1 MAHFFLLTQP
11 TIHSLSPYCHLGSV
25 LSKMIIALSFSS
37 SNCKYCILLWMDT
50 YLASWTMMAI
60 VCFLSHW
67 KLCFM
72 VCKPIEK
79 DKGWVQANITS
90 ETETSILR
98 ANGVKRFCWNW
109 VRRPGPRRPISAVGD
124 PVHLCLKPYL
134 RRLRNS
140 LIQRHGPSFDVFFNL
155 TVEGVGS
162 HVFLL
167 DGKAFPRAQF
177 QQLWPSFVH
186 LIYVRLVFRYQL
198 SQLLQQSKEHLS
210 IWGTHVSVWLSTTAC
225 IHLARNAKHPPPP
238 GPGRT
243 PLCQQEMPP
252 DTEMKQQPGRSKCL
266 SGYTQQCEWS
276 RIMNSSF
283 IIISHQEQH
292 ILTRVWAKGHITSK
306 DYALALSQPRDQAI
320 TLGVP
325 FGAFMLCIKITL

>member
-134 RRLRNS
+134 RRLRNG

-210 IWGTHVSVWLSTTAC
+210 MWGTHVSVWLSTTAC
-225 IHLARNAKHPPPP
+225 IHLARNAKHPP
-238 GPGRT
+238 T
-243 PLCQQEMPP
+243 PRPWTHTSLPARDAPWHRDE
-252 DTEMKQQPGRSKCL
+252 TTARSFK
-266 SGYTQQCEWS
+266 
-276 RIMNSSF
+276 
-283 IIISHQEQH
+283 
-292 ILTRVWAKGHITSK
+292 
-306 DYALALSQPRDQAI
+306 
-320 TLGVP
+320 VP
-325 FGAFMLCIKITL
+325 FGVHATMWVEQNNEFQFHHYFPPRAAHPDKGVSQGSHHVQGLRTRSVPT